1 MISSLDK
8 RVFLLHNVHERAP
21 ALFHTR
27 WAMNYLA
34 GPLTR
39 IQIPALNKLAGVGG
53 VPGTGVREP
62 SMPERDAMQ
71 TAPAMSAAAGSKS
84 ADSEADPDSQFN
96 RLGSTTRPSV
106 PARVDEYFLPANLSL
121 PRAFDN
127 AEQRLTDSTRNLGL
141 LYRPTLL
148 AQAQVRFLNRKYN
161 LDHEIVNTAFVPEPD
176 RKGRVRWDDFVEEP
190 LEEKRLDPQPDP
202 RARFV
207 SIEAPYTNAK
217 IMSTIKRDFL
227 DWVYHE
233 SEAEVL
239 ANEVLKV
246 YAGPEVSPE
255 EFRKMC
261 SEEAREKRDGE
272 MEKEREKREL
282 KEDQDELSQRKM
294 EEWGSHAETVLSLF
308 GGRRRSVSS
317 SLSKRRMT
325 SKAKADVE
333 ESLDAIDDF
342 EEDIEE
348 LEAELT
354 QEVEEISSRWGEIAG
369 DITEIPVR
377 PYKKDVLLEM
387 FGVAWL
393 PHYVVVQDGELVE
406 LPGYKIE

>member
-1 MISSLDK
+1 M
-8 RVFLLHNVHERAP
+8 
-21 ALFHTR
+21 
-27 WAMNYLA
+27 
-34 GPLTR
+34 
-39 IQIPALNKLAGVGG
+39 
-53 VPGTGVREP
+53 
-62 SMPERDAMQ
+62 
-71 TAPAMSAAAGSKS
+71 
-84 ADSEADPDSQFN
+84 
-96 RLGSTTRPSV
+96 
-106 PARVDEYFLPANLSL
+106 DE
-121 PRAFDN
+121 
-127 AEQRLTDSTRNLGL
+127 T
-141 LYRPTLL
+141 
-148 AQAQVRFLNRKYN
+148 
-161 LDHEIVNTAFVPEPD
+161 
-176 RKGRVRWDDFVEEP
+176 
-190 LEEKRLDPQPDP
+190 RLDPQPDP

-217 IMSTIKRDFL
+217 IISTIKRDFL
-227 DWVYHE
+227 DLVYHE

-272 MEKEREKREL
+272 MEKLRDRYEKKIDAIEARLEREKREL

-333 ESLDAIDDF
+333 ESLDAIEDF

-406 LPGYKIE
+406 LPGYKFE